1 MELDNRKK
9 RILQA
14 IVDEYIDTI
23 EPVSSNSLIQK
34 YGLDCSSATVR
45 NEMAELEKA
54 GFLEKTHTSSGRI
67 PSTKG
72 YRFYVDQLTN
82 DNDLSL
88 NEIKYINS
96 KLQYKVDEMEE
107 LTKITTNTI
116 SEVTHYTTMA
126 VEPNAMKQKIQE
138 IKFVLLGTR
147 LLMAVILTEAG
158 TIKETIIKFDEDITQ
173 DQVDTLT
180 MIFNNQLKGKSLS
193 TIDVPL
199 EQYIMEEMNYR
210 IDMIKPIIEQI
221 NKALNEE
228 TKFYLNGANKALDN
242 PELKTADA
250 AKKFLEILEEKDF
263 ISDLLDSDDGI
274 NLYNDKDVNVYIGNE
289 INGLSGFSL
298 ITFKNTLNGKNIG
311 NIGII
316 GPTRMDY
323 SKVISVLKYI
333 KNMLNGD

>member
-14 IVDEYIDTI
+14 IVNEYVDTI
-23 EPVSSNSLIQK
+23 EPVSSNSLIKK

-67 PSTKG
+67 PSNKG
-72 YRFYVDQLTN
+72 YRFYVDELAN
-82 DNDLSL
+82 YNDLNI

-96 KLQYKVDEMEE
+96 QLQCKLNEMEE

-126 VEPNAMKQKIQE
+126 VGPNVMKQKIQE
-138 IKFVLLGTR
+138 IKFVLLGNR

-158 TIKETIIKFDEDITQ
+158 TIKETIIKFDEDISQ

-180 MIFNNQLKGKSLS
+180 LIFNNQLRGKALS
-193 TIDVPL
+193 TIDAPL
-199 EQYIMEEMNYR
+199 EQYIMDEVNYR
-210 IDMIKPIIEQI
+210 IDVIKPVIEQI
-221 NKALNEE
+221 NKALNQES
-228 TKFYLNGANKALDN
+228 KFYLNGANKALDN
-242 PELKTADA
+242 PELKTAEN
-250 AKKFLEILEEKDF
+250 AKKFLEILEEKNL
-263 ISDLLDSDDGI
+263 ISDLLD
-274 NLYNDKDVNVYIGNE
+274 KDNGLDLCNGDVKVYIGNE
-289 INGLSGFSL
+289 INGLNGFSL

-323 SKVISVLKYI
+323 SKVISVLNYI
-333 KNMLNGD
+333 KNRLNGK